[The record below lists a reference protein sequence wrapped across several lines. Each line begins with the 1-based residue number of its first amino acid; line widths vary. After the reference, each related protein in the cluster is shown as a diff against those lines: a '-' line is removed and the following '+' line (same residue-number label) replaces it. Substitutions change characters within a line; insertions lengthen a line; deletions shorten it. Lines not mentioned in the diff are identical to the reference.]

1 MAKHRILRIASRG
14 SRVVRF
20 REVWPS
26 EDSSF
31 TPDQDAALDLGC
43 VIQTEDS
50 AVVDLNAYFEASEA
64 ERNRRALDLVS

>member
-1 MAKHRILRIASRG
+1 MGKHRILRVASRR

-26 EDSSF
+26 EDSTF
-31 TPDQDAALDLGC
+31 TPEQEAVLDLGC
-43 VIQTEDS
+43 VIPTEDGT
-50 AVVDLNAYFEASEA
+50 VVDLNAYFEASEA